1 MAIQIS
7 GGLGKLPW
15 YVQIGVFVVLSIG
28 AAGAFYYLYEMPL
41 QEDLAGRQK
50 RLTALRAD
58 INKAQATGRQLAQFQ
73 AQARELQARLDALK
87 PVLPEQKDASELLR
101 RIETLAT
108 QSNLTVEAFT
118 PKAIATKQFHAEWPI
133 VLQLDGSYH
142 NLGRFF
148 DKISKVPRI
157 INISELAIRGKDKPE
172 PHSTIVAECTATT
185 FVLLEAPAA
194 APAAAAGARAGR

>member
-1 MAIQIS
+1 
-7 GGLGKLPW
+7 
-15 YVQIGVFVVLSIG
+15 
-28 AAGAFYYLYEMPL
+28 
-41 QEDLAGRQK
+41 
-50 RLTALRAD
+50 
-58 INKAQATGRQLAQFQ
+58 
-73 AQARELQARLDALK
+73 LK

-108 QSNLTVEAFT
+108 QSSLTVEAFT

-148 DKISKVPRI
+148 DKISKVRRI
-157 INISELAIRGKDKPE
+157 INISELAIRAKDKPE

-185 FVLLEAPAA
+185 FVLLEAS
-194 APAAAAGARAGR
+194 APGQSAGAQGARAGR